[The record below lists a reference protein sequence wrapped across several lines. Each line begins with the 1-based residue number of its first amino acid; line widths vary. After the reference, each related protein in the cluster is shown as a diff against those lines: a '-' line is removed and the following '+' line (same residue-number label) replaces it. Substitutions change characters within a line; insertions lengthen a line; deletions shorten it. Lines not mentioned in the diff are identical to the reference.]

1 MTLTVVDSI
10 WPTIGS
16 ILLSLTVTFLFNYFV
31 GLPKKF
37 NDAKK
42 AEQKEKDE
50 LAEENRER
58 DRRLDKLEEAVNN
71 LPKYR
76 EQSKKIQEELRL
88 TDVNILDVCNTIRTE
103 VAENRQMIDSRLKG
117 LENREKNT
125 LRDRIYQLWR
135 TFTDESLN
143 PMETWTDMEKHSF
156 DELVKD
162 YESLGGN
169 DFVHNIILP
178 DMIRLRIVPMSDLE
192 AVKKLFNSRKL
203 SGKEDCDGNK

>member
-50 LAEENRER
+50 LAEENRKR
-58 DRRLDKLEEAVNN
+58 DRRLEALEEAVNN

-76 EQSKKIQEELRL
+76 EQSKKIQEELQL
-88 TDVNILDVCNTIRTE
+88 ADVNILDVCNTIRTE
-103 VAENRQMIDSRLKG
+103 VAENRQMLDSRLKG
-117 LENREKNT
+117 LENREKNA
-125 LRDRIYQLWR
+125 LRDRIYKLWR
-135 TFTDESLN
+135 TFTDDYLN
-143 PMETWTDMEKHSF
+143 PRKTWTDMEKHSF

-169 DFVHNIILP
+169 DYVHKVILP
-178 DMIRLRIVPMSDLE
+178 DMIKLKVITMDNLELVKALYESRNSNKSDDD
-192 AVKKLFNSRKL
+192 N
-203 SGKEDCDGNK
+203 